1 MQQMRFLAVVAVAA
15 LTAASALA
23 ASGPRASHTAA
34 GSKAAQASLL
44 RVSDLGS
51 GWTSEKVTGAQSGLN
66 FSCQGFTPKQGDLV
80 EIGTATSPNFR
91 GSQIG
96 PFLLQ
101 RTSVYED
108 AKTVSTLWR
117 RAVKPRLLECVAQS
131 LEGLRDRGVQVTI
144 NSKETLALGAL
155 AERTAAYRVV
165 ATLTT
170 KGQRLKAYYD
180 VILLAGRQ
188 SITRIEISQFQK
200 APPLDVERA
209 LSKIAARRLG
219 ASGPAA

>member
-1 MQQMRFLAVVAVAA
+1 
-15 LTAASALA
+15 
-23 ASGPRASHTAA
+23 
-34 GSKAAQASLL
+34 
-44 RVSDLGS
+44 
-51 GWTSEKVTGAQSGLN
+51 
-66 FSCQGFTPKQGDLV
+66 
-80 EIGTATSPNFR
+80 
-91 GSQIG
+91 
-96 PFLLQ
+96 
-101 RTSVYED
+101 
-108 AKTVSTLWR
+108 
-117 RAVKPRLLECVAQS
+117 VKPRLIECVAQS
-131 LEGLRDRGVQVTI
+131 LEGLRERGVQVTI
-144 NSKETLALGAL
+144 NSRETLALGAL

-170 KGQRLKAYYD
+170 NGRRLKAYYD